1 MKALWIALGI
11 VGTIPLVAAA
21 QYPAQNSA
29 SYSSHNSGAARSV
42 IKPVGYHGFAKTGCG
57 CNEPAPT
64 CAAAPGCC
72 TPVPRPSIGKCCPK
86 PCLLERLHRG
96 LRSLDCLLPCGLGC
110 HSINCHSSCGGGCS
124 SCSASCE
131 TKSSCGS
138 CCTKSRA
145 HFFAFCKPKCGNS
158 CGVSCSTPCQ
168 VGCCQGI
175 PVDTMHPPVPPADDN
190 PFKDDI
196 RPMDPNAPPAA
207 GESTSTY
214 RPYFKKNNV
223 PATHTAPHLQPTP
236 AKLDPYAVAPP
247 VHIKARPVQQPVQQQ
262 PTPPADK
269 YASRLQRVVTP
280 EYANVRVAVNQEVET
295 VSLVIADD
303 EPPAPPK
310 SLPTIARPIS
320 TAQRIDSSI
329 PVNPLR

>member
-21 QYPAQNSA
+21 QYPAQSSVQA
-29 SYSSHNSGAARSV
+29 SRSV
-42 IKPVGYHGFAKTGCG
+42 IKPVGFIHGFGNSDCG
-57 CNEPAPT
+57 CNTAVRPG

-72 TPVPRPSIGKCCPK
+72 TPVPPPSIGNCCPK
-86 PCLLERLHRG
+86 PCLLERMRRG

-110 HSINCHSSCGGGCS
+110 HSINCHSSCGGGGCS

-145 HFFAFCKPKCGNS
+145 HFFAFCKPKCGS
-158 CGVSCSTPCQ
+158 PCGGVSCSTPCQ
-168 VGCCQGI
+168 VGCSHGV
-175 PVDTMHPPVPPADDN
+175 PAETYGPPVPPADDN
-190 PFKDDI
+190 PFKDDV
-196 RPMDPNAPPAA
+196 RPMDPNAPPS
-207 GESTSTY
+207 GQSTY
-214 RPYFKKNNV
+214 KPYFKKNN
-223 PATHTAPHLQPTP
+223 TTAHSGPQLRPTP

-247 VHIKARPVQQPVQQQ
+247 VHIKARPVQAPV
-262 PTPPADK
+262 PAPAPLPGK
-269 YASRLQRVVTP
+269 YASRMPAAERV
-280 EYANVRVAVNQEVET
+280 NVAVAQEVET

-303 EPPAPPK
+303 EPPAPPMA
-310 SLPTIARPIS
+310 LPVS
-320 TAQRIDSSI
+320 TTAKRIESRQIDRSI